1 MAPISSPIEVE
12 VRLSTRLEIRQTPQP
27 YLITQTVTRDFT
39 TYTTTITLGTI
50 IAPTLTTPAPTII
63 QTVAPAPA
71 PAKTTTDS
79 NNGVVIGAVLGTLL
93 GLAVLL
99 ALAWKCCFDGRSILW
114 RPVWGGEDES
124 SYGSGSQ
131 SLGSSRS
138 SWPKVRRR
146 GGELRRPKRA
156 HVRRERRGSVD
167 YEGIFDGRSEGS
179 WRDEKRRRR
188 GSRTVVRDGMVG
200 WALGGGGGGRRGS
213 ERRRRSENRRDSWV
227 ESERVRM
234 RFTTDD

>member
-27 YLITQTVTRDFT
+27 FLITQTITRDFT

-50 IAPTLTTPAPTII
+50 IAPTLTTPAPTLI

-71 PAKTTTDS
+71 KTMTDN
-79 NNGVVIGAVLGTLL
+79 NNGVVIGAVLGTFL

-99 ALAWKCCFDGRSILW
+99 ALAWKCCFDGRSVLW
-114 RPVWGGEDES
+114 RPVWGEDES

-131 SLGSSRS
+131 SLGSSKS

-146 GGELRRPKRA
+146 GGELRRPKRV

-167 YEGIFDGRSEGS
+167 FEGSFDGRSERS
-179 WRDEKRRRR
+179 WRDEKRRR
-188 GSRTVVRDGMVG
+188 GSRTVVRNGMVG
-200 WALGGGGGGRRGS
+200 WMLGGGGGGRGGS
-213 ERRRRSENRRDSWV
+213 GRRRRRSENRRDSWV
-227 ESERVRM
+227 ESERIRM